1 MPALDGGHPS
11 LSPRSPERI
20 AKVHPHGPPPPAGDE
35 DELCEMVALSP
46 AGRCATMCL
55 FGCISVMGCRS
66 SLVRRLSF
74 YPPFPAGYSIAGEK
88 LYIQDTFHG
97 CAGGRSFRA
106 AGDEQLVRRPK
117 PREGQE
123 TIQELLARNQL
134 PERVKVCMVPRGR
147 RKKLAAVL
155 LWTTAGVPMQQADDE
170 DQAME
175 FALSNRQL
183 VIFSHGNSTDIG
195 YMFGLHYRMCFRCQ
209 VNVLAYDYSGYGWS
223 DGKATEAALYKDVQT
238 IYKYAVTEL
247 KVAPHNI
254 ILVCSCSF
262 SFRSFASFAALGS
275 RGARQRWLRSQLR
288 LRGSP
293 QTGMPWWGLR
303 LFINNIDR
311 SPWFDAFRNVEK
323 LKKVHDIPMLL
334 IHGRLDR
341 QVPFSHSVK
350 LELSCREADA
360 LREQHEA
367 NSKKHCWM
375 GSAKGSFRNSALA
388 TPVDPGLQRQRV
400 QTWWVAN
407 ADHND
412 VENKAGDEYYRR
424 ISAFLAFCSKWH
436 AQRKVLNSA
445 G

>member
-1 MPALDGGHPS
+1 MPALDGGPSS
-11 LSPRSPERI
+11 LSPRSPDRI
-20 AKVHPHGPPPPAGDE
+20 SKAHPHGPPGPAGDE

-97 CAGGRSFRA
+97 SAGGRGFRA
-106 AGDEQLVRRPK
+106 AGDEQLTRRPK

-123 TIQELLARNQL
+123 SIQELLARNHL

-155 LWTTAGVPMQQADDE
+155 LWSTAGVPTQRASDENQAL
-170 DQAME
+170 E

-183 VIFSHGNSTDIG
+183 VIFSHGNSTDVG

-223 DGKATEAALYKDVQT
+223 DGKATEAALYKDMQT

-254 ILVCSCSF
+254 ILGRIIFVAQETSGWC
-262 SFRSFASFAALGS
+262 AFAAEQYGHSVGSGPSCDFAARRKRSCLGGVILHS
-275 RGARQRWLRSQLR
+275 SIAS
-288 LRGSP
+288 
-293 QTGMPWWGLR
+293 GLR

-311 SPWFDAFRNVEK
+311 SPWFDAFQNVEK

-341 QVPFSHSVK
+341 QVPFSHSQK
-350 LELSCREADA
+350 LESSCREADA
-360 LREQHEA
+360 LREQYEA
-367 NSKKHCWM
+367 NSKKRCWV
-375 GSAKGSFRNSALA
+375 GASGGFRNSALA
-388 TPVDPGLQRQRV
+388 GPVDPELQQHRV

-412 VENKAGDEYYRR
+412 VEHKAGEFVDRTCTRR
-424 ISAFLAFCSKWH
+424 FVADA
-436 AQRKVLNSA
+436 A
-445 G
+445 

>member
-1 MPALDGGHPS
+1 MPAAKDTAQRAADRQS
-11 LSPRSPERI
+11 NKESPQ
-20 AKVHPHGPPPPAGDE
+20 GPRPPDMDE

-74 YPPFPAGYSIAGEK
+74 YPPFPAGYSLEDGQ

-97 CAGGRSFRA
+97 VAGGRGFRA
-106 AGDEQLVRRPK
+106 AGDEQLTRRPK

-123 TIQELLARNQL
+123 SIQELLERNQL
-134 PERVKVCMVPRGR
+134 PEKVEVCVVPRGR

-155 LWTTAGVPMQQADDE
+155 LWSTAGVPAQVLTAGK
-170 DQAME
+170 ARE

-238 IYKYAVTEL
+238 VFKFATTEL
-247 KVAPHNI
+247 NVAPHNI
-254 ILVCSCSF
+254 VLYGHSVGSGPSCD
-262 SFRSFASFAALGS
+262 FAARRKRSCLGGVILHS
-275 RGARQRWLRSQLR
+275 SIAS
-288 LRGSP
+288 
-293 QTGMPWWGLR
+293 GLR

-311 SPWFDAFRNVEK
+311 SPWFDAFQNAEK
-323 LKKVHDIPMLL
+323 LRKVHDIPMLL
-334 IHGRLDR
+334 IHGKLDR
-341 QVPFSHSVK
+341 QVPFSHSQK
-350 LELSCREADA
+350 LEFSCREADA
-360 LREQHEA
+360 LREQSQT
-367 NSKKHCWM
+367 NNKKRCWV
-375 GSAKGSFRNSALA
+375 GFPGGASRATALDSP
-388 TPVDPGLQRQRV
+388 TEPELLEQRV
-400 QTWWVAN
+400 QTWWVDN

-412 VENKAGDEYYRR
+412 VEHKAGLEAR
-424 ISAFLAFCSKWH
+424 LAITLFH
-436 AQRKVLNSA
+436 APLHVVKNFD
-445 G
+445 

>member
-1 MPALDGGHPS
+1 MPALDGGASH
-11 LSPRSPERI
+11 LSPRSPDRI
-20 AKVHPHGPPPPAGDE
+20 AKAHPHGPPPPAGDE

-97 CAGGRSFRA
+97 SAGGRGFRA
-106 AGDEQLVRRPK
+106 AGDEQLTRRPK

-123 TIQELLARNQL
+123 SIQELLARNHL

-155 LWTTAGVPMQQADDE
+155 LWTTAGVPTQRASDE
-170 DQAME
+170 EQAMQ

-183 VIFSHGNSTDIG
+183 VIFSHGNSTDVG

-223 DGKATEAALYKDVQT
+223 DGKATEAALYKDMQT

-254 ILVCSCSF
+254 ILYGHSVGSGPSCD
-262 SFRSFASFAALGS
+262 FAARRKRSGLGGVILHS
-275 RGARQRWLRSQLR
+275 SIAS
-288 LRGSP
+288 
-293 QTGMPWWGLR
+293 GLR

-311 SPWFDAFRNVEK
+311 SPWFDAFQNVEK

-341 QVPFSHSVK
+341 QVPFSHSQK
-350 LELSCREADA
+350 LESSCREADA
-360 LREQHEA
+360 LREQYEA
-367 NSKKHCWM
+367 NSTKRCWVVPSS
-375 GSAKGSFRNSALA
+375 GFRKDTLINS
-388 TPVDPGLQRQRV
+388 VDPELQQHRV

-412 VENKAGDEYYRR
+412 VEHKAGART
-424 ISAFLAFCSKWH
+424 AA
-436 AQRKVLNSA
+436 VLQA
-445 G
+445 IQTPA